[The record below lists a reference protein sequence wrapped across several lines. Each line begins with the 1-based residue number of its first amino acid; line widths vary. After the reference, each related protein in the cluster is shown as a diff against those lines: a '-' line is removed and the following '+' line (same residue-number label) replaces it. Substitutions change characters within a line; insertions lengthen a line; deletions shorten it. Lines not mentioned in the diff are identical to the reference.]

1 MRRYGPMNETFVR
14 ELDSFEEFFW
24 QLEQVAPVGNIAGAL
39 VSGSADLASWE
50 DAWTKLHLAHP
61 ALSFSIRKENGQRP
75 SFVHTGTTSPLRHS
89 DTPDQLL
96 TTQMERELEESFGSG
111 NGSLARLHI
120 SPLGES
126 TSVVLILH
134 HALMDGI
141 SLLVLLQN
149 LLALMNREQVQPSP
163 LAWPS
168 LRSVV
173 GVPNRPGYR
182 TARSMKQETDPPS
195 DAAEAPPPVLRVFHV
210 DLSENETSSLLQAA
224 RDHQTSAQG
233 ALLAGLALTGAA
245 TNQNWRV
252 APVSSNTA
260 HNARPKD
267 SPDSLGMI
275 TTAIVTKIDVSAGR
289 EFWEIARSARLDT
302 LPGQTEEGHRRFI
315 EVMDELT
322 ADERSPLEFVMTLP
336 QSPVSYELMVS
347 NFAGYSPRTEFG
359 PLRLTSLLTTVNGG
373 PAIGTVGVCTL
384 EGRMGMTLVTREPG
398 PGLLDVLKRL
408 LTAVEIGTKSP

>member
-1 MRRYGPMNETFVR
+1 MNEAFVR

-24 QLEQVAPVGNIAGAL
+24 QLEQVTPVGNIAGAL
-39 VSGSADLASWE
+39 VSGNADFAMWE
-50 DAWTKLHLAHP
+50 DAWTKLHVTHP

-75 SFVHTGTTSPLRHS
+75 CFVHTGTRSPLRHS
-89 DTPDQLL
+89 NTPDQPL

-111 NGSLARLHI
+111 DDSLARLHI
-120 SPLGES
+120 SPLGQS

-141 SLLVLLQN
+141 SLLVLLQD
-149 LLALMNREQVQPSP
+149 LLALMNAEQVQPSP

-182 TARSMKQETDPPS
+182 TVRSMEKQTDPPS
-195 DAAEAPPPVLRVFHV
+195 DAEQAAPPALRVSHV
-210 DLSENETSSLLQAA
+210 DLSEEETSALLQAA

-233 ALLAGLALTGAA
+233 ALLAALALTGAA
-245 TNQNWRV
+245 TNQNWCV

-267 SPDSLGMI
+267 NRESPGMI
-275 TTAIVTKIDVSAGR
+275 TTAIVTKIAVSAGR
-289 EFWEIARSARLDT
+289 EFWEIARSARSDT

-336 QSPVSYELMVS
+336 QSPVSYELMIS
-347 NFAGYSPRTEFG
+347 NFAGYYPRIEFG
-359 PLRLTSLLTTVNGG
+359 ALRLTSLFTTVNGG

-384 EGRMGMTLVTREPG
+384 DGRMGMTLVTRQPG
-398 PGLLDVLKRL
+398 SGLLDTLTNLLK
-408 LTAVEIGTKSP
+408 AEC